1 MDGATLSLLNTTSSA
16 AVVSVSTSKDKVLAA
31 LESLVEE
38 VNNLASQLAT
48 LTERGL
54 NGGERGALASEST
67 VRAISDRLKK
77 ITTEPIFGYGENPVY
92 LANLGVSTT
101 KTGGLKINERT
112 FDLAFKDDPQALTSL
127 YSGNPGI
134 PISPGIAKNP
144 ATKDVARLTDV
155 EAVKDVS
162 FHVNQGEI
170 FSILGPNGA
179 GKSTTI
185 LMLTTLLR
193 VTSGSGTIFGLDVE
207 KEDRN
212 VREKIG
218 IALQDTGLDNLLT
231 GRELFFTTARLWG
244 FSKTDA
250 ETRTSELLELVGLEE
265 AADRRVKTYSGGMK
279 RRLDLGLSLVH
290 KPDVLFLDEPTTGLD
305 PGSRR
310 VLWDEI
316 KRLRDG
322 GVTIIL
328 TTQYLEEADE
338 LADRISIIDNGLVA
352 AEGTPDEL
360 KALIGGD
367 VITFTF
373 NSDND
378 VKKAQQLI
386 ENSETEKNQLRV
398 TVENGAEKIPDLLKN
413 LSKNKLE
420 AVSVTANKPSLDDV
434 FLEVTGYRLEG
445 ATEEEGLKE
454 EVSENE

>member
-1 MDGATLSLLNTTSSA
+1 MF
-16 AVVSVSTSKDKVLAA
+16 AVEAKNLKKTFKSKD
-31 LESLVEE
+31 
-38 VNNLASQLAT
+38 
-48 LTERGL
+48 G
-54 NGGERGALASEST
+54 
-67 VRAISDRLKK
+67 
-77 ITTEPIFGYGENPVY
+77 
-92 LANLGVSTT
+92 
-101 KTGGLKINERT
+101 
-112 FDLAFKDDPQALTSL
+112 
-127 YSGNPGI
+127 
-134 PISPGIAKNP
+134 
-144 ATKDVARLTDV
+144 DV

-338 LADRISIIDNGLVA
+338 LPDRISIIDNGLVA

>member
-1 MDGATLSLLNTTSSA
+1 MF
-16 AVVSVSTSKDKVLAA
+16 VVEAKNLKKTFKSKD
-31 LESLVEE
+31 
-38 VNNLASQLAT
+38 
-48 LTERGL
+48 G
-54 NGGERGALASEST
+54 
-67 VRAISDRLKK
+67 
-77 ITTEPIFGYGENPVY
+77 
-92 LANLGVSTT
+92 
-101 KTGGLKINERT
+101 
-112 FDLAFKDDPQALTSL
+112 
-127 YSGNPGI
+127 
-134 PISPGIAKNP
+134 
-144 ATKDVARLTDV
+144 DV

-193 VTSGSGTIFGLDVE
+193 VTSGNGSILGLDVE
-207 KEDRN
+207 KEDKK

-218 IALQDTGLDNLLT
+218 IALQDTGIDNLLT
-231 GRELFFTTARLWG
+231 GKELFFTTARLWG
-244 FSKTDA
+244 YSKEDA
-250 ETRTSELLELVGLEE
+250 ETRTTELLELVGLEE

-290 KPDVLFLDEPTTGLD
+290 KPEVLFLDEPTTGLD

-316 KRLRDG
+316 KRLRED

-367 VITFTF
+367 VITFIL
-373 NSDND
+373 NND
-378 VKKAQQLI
+378 DEAKKAKELI
-386 ENSETEKNQLRV
+386 LNSENERNQLRV
-398 TVENGAEKIPDLLKN
+398 TVENGAEKIPDLLSE

-420 AVSVTANKPSLDDV
+420 VLSVSANKPSLDDV

-445 ATEEEGLKE
+445 AAEEEE
-454 EVSENE
+454 ELSEGMSDNE

>member
-1 MDGATLSLLNTTSSA
+1 MF
-16 AVVSVSTSKDKVLAA
+16 AVEAKNLKKTFKSKD
-31 LESLVEE
+31 
-38 VNNLASQLAT
+38 
-48 LTERGL
+48 G
-54 NGGERGALASEST
+54 
-67 VRAISDRLKK
+67 
-77 ITTEPIFGYGENPVY
+77 
-92 LANLGVSTT
+92 
-101 KTGGLKINERT
+101 
-112 FDLAFKDDPQALTSL
+112 
-127 YSGNPGI
+127 
-134 PISPGIAKNP
+134 
-144 ATKDVARLTDV
+144 DV

-193 VTSGSGTIFGLDVE
+193 VSSGSGTIFGLDVE

-250 ETRTSELLELVGLEE
+250 ETRTSELLKLVGLEE

-373 NSDND
+373 NSDNE

-398 TVENGAEKIPDLLKN
+398 TVENGAEKIPDLLKH
-413 LSKNKLE
+413 LSNNKLE
-420 AVSVTANKPSLDDV
+420 VVSVTANKPSLDDV
-434 FLEVTGYRLEG
+434 FLQVTGYRLEG
-445 ATEEEGLKE
+445 AAEEEKLE
-454 EVSENE
+454 EEMSENE